1 MEENQLVE
9 EETEQVYCNEC
20 QRFLADRFIEG
31 TCPVCGYEKAGGDQ
45 CDKCGN
51 LFNATELKNPVCKTG
66 GPSHHVE
73 NRRTK
78 HLFLT
83 LPILEKQ
90 LRDWVDEV
98 SVKND
103 WSSNAI
109 NITKAWIENGLKPRC
124 ITRDLKWGTP
134 VPLKGYEDKVF
145 YVWFDAPIGYISI
158 TANYTKEW
166 RQWWNH
172 PENVKLVQF
181 MGKDNIPFHTV
192 IFPCTLMGTHDPWT
206 MMSQVSCTEY
216 LNYEDGKFS
225 KSKNTGVF
233 GDQAKDTGIP
243 SEVWRFYLLSNR
255 PEQSD
260 SAFYWD
266 DLADKN
272 NNELL
277 KNLGNFVNRC
287 LAFVYNRMD
296 ATVPACG
303 EKTERETK
311 LIEEVNAVLKKLA
324 WRAGMTA

>member
-1 MEENQLVE
+1 M
-9 EETEQVYCNEC
+9 C
-20 QRFLADRFIEG
+20 
-31 TCPVCGYEKAGGDQ
+31 KA
-45 CDKCGN
+45 
-51 LFNATELKNPVCKTG
+51 G
-66 GPSHHVE
+66 GPSHRVE
-73 NRRTK
+73 NRMTK
-78 HLFLT
+78 HLFLN

-90 LRDWVDEV
+90 LRDWVNDV
-98 SVKND
+98 SVKYD

-109 NITKAWIENGLKPRC
+109 NITNAWIDQGLKPRC

-134 VPLKGYEDKVF
+134 VPLEGYEDKVF

-260 SAFYWD
+260 SSFYWD

-303 EKTERETK
+303 EKTEREVK
-311 LIEEVNAVLKKLA
+311 LIEEVNAVLKK
-324 WRAGMTA
+324 

>member
-1 MEENQLVE
+1 M
-9 EETEQVYCNEC
+9 
-20 QRFLADRFIEG
+20 
-31 TCPVCGYEKAGGDQ
+31 
-45 CDKCGN
+45 
-51 LFNATELKNPVCKTG
+51 NATELIHPVCKQG
-66 GPSHHVE
+66 GPTHIVE
-73 NRRTK
+73 NRKTK
-78 HLFLT
+78 HLFLN

-90 LRDWVDEV
+90 LKDWVKET

-103 WSSNAI
+103 WSANAI
-109 NITKAWIENGLKPRC
+109 NITNGWIENGLKPRC

-134 VPLKGYEDKVF
+134 VPLEGYEDKVF

-166 RQWWNH
+166 KQWLCN
-172 PENVKLVQF
+172 PEKVRLVQF

-206 MMSQVSCTEY
+206 LVSQISCTEY

-233 GDQAKDTGIP
+233 GDQAKDTDIP

-260 SAFYWD
+260 SAFYWE

-287 LAFVYNRMD
+287 LSFVYNRMD

-303 EKTERETK
+303 EKTERELK
-311 LIEEVNAVLKKLA
+311 LIEDVNAILKKYIFFLSFFIQ
-324 WRAGMTA
+324 

>member
-1 MEENQLVE
+1 M
-9 EETEQVYCNEC
+9 
-20 QRFLADRFIEG
+20 
-31 TCPVCGYEKAGGDQ
+31 
-45 CDKCGN
+45 
-51 LFNATELKNPVCKTG
+51 
-66 GPSHHVE
+66 HHA
-73 NRRTK
+73 R
-78 HLFLT
+78 
-83 LPILEKQ
+83 P
-90 LRDWVDEV
+90 EV
-98 SVKND
+98 GH
-103 WSSNAI
+103 A
-109 NITKAWIENGLKPRC
+109 
-124 ITRDLKWGTP
+124 

-296 ATVPACG
+296 ATVPGLRREDGARDQAHRGG
-303 EKTERETK
+303 ECRA
-311 LIEEVNAVLKKLA
+311 EEVGVARGRDGVGTT
-324 WRAGMTA
+324 RRCTART

>member
-1 MEENQLVE
+1 MDENQLVE
-9 EETEQVYCNEC
+9 QEIEQVYCNQCE
-20 QRFLADRFIEG
+20 RFLADRFIEG
-31 TCPVCGYEKAGGDQ
+31 TCPICGYDRAGGDQ

-51 LFNATELKNPVCKTG
+51 LLNATELINPVCKQG
-66 GPSHHVE
+66 GPSHKVE
-73 NRRTK
+73 KRTTK
-78 HLFLT
+78 HLFLN
-83 LPILEKQ
+83 LPDQAEQ
-90 LRDWVDEV
+90 LKKWVSET

-109 NITKAWIENGLKPRC
+109 NITNGWIENGLKPRC

-166 RQWWNH
+166 KQWWCN
-172 PENVKLVQF
+172 PEKVRLVQF

-206 MMSQVSCTEY
+206 LVSQISCTEY

-233 GDQAKDTGIP
+233 GDQAKETDIP

-260 SAFYWD
+260 SAFYWE

-287 LAFVYNRMD
+287 LSFIHNRMN

-303 EKTERETK
+303 PKTERELK
-311 LIEEVNAVLKKLA
+311 LIEVRLWLEDEE
-324 WRAGMTA
+324 

>member
-1 MEENQLVE
+1 M
-9 EETEQVYCNEC
+9 
-20 QRFLADRFIEG
+20 
-31 TCPVCGYEKAGGDQ
+31 
-45 CDKCGN
+45 
-51 LFNATELKNPVCKTG
+51 NATELIHPVCKQG
-66 GPSHHVE
+66 GLTHIVE
-73 NRRTK
+73 NRKTK
-78 HLFLT
+78 HLFLN

-90 LRDWVDEV
+90 LKDWVKET

-103 WSSNAI
+103 WSANAI
-109 NITKAWIENGLKPRC
+109 NITNGWIENGLKPRC

-134 VPLKGYEDKVF
+134 VPLEGYEDKVF

-166 RQWWNH
+166 KQWWCN
-172 PENVKLVQF
+172 PEKVRLVQF

-206 MMSQVSCTEY
+206 LVSQISCTEY

-233 GDQAKDTGIP
+233 GDQAKDTDIP

-260 SAFYWD
+260 SAFYWE

-287 LAFVYNRMD
+287 LSFVYNRMD

-303 EKTERETK
+303 EKTEREVK
-311 LIEEVNAVLKKLA
+311 LIEDVNSILKKYEHFLPFSFIDI
-324 WRAGMTA
+324 MKLCIVLI

>member
-1 MEENQLVE
+1 MEQEM
-9 EETEQVYCNEC
+9 EQVYCNDC
-20 QRFLADRFIEG
+20 HRFLADRFIEG
-31 TCPVCGYEKAGGDQ
+31 TCPLCGYEKAGGDQ

-51 LFNATELKNPVCKTG
+51 LLNATELKNPVCKAG
-66 GPSHHVE
+66 GPSHRVE
-73 NRRTK
+73 NRMTK
-78 HLFLT
+78 HLFLN
-83 LPILEKQ
+83 LPILEQQ
-90 LRDWVDEV
+90 LRDWVNDV
-98 SVKND
+98 SVKYD

-109 NITKAWIENGLKPRC
+109 NITNAWIDQGLKPRC

-134 VPLKGYEDKVF
+134 VPLEGYEDKVF

-260 SAFYWD
+260 SSFYWD

-303 EKTERETK
+303 EKTEREVK
-311 LIEEVNAVLKKLA
+311 LIEEVNAVLKK
-324 WRAGMTA
+324 WKCVTPVTA